1 MRFVNSQPTIPPL
14 RHSHMIPRRF
24 WISACLILHGFVL
37 SVPAFSQAENAT
49 EAEAAAKQ
57 TALSFPNHGNPFLTK
72 YCLDCHAGSEPAA
85 GVPLDIFDS
94 NERFIRERRVVERMS
109 DLVRFSQMPPS
120 DMDQPSKEE
129 MDSFLQ
135 LVQAI
140 LDDHDLNAPPNP
152 GRVTMRR
159 LNRNEYNNTVRDLVG
174 IDFTPAEDFPADD
187 VGHGFDNIGDV
198 LSLSPLLM
206 DRYLAAAESIVER
219 AIMPNPPSPS
229 KRWQHA
235 KYCEPAGPSVPMDEY
250 RPVVNAG
257 STDPIRTGPIHTP
270 YDLKR
275 GDYVFRTRVFAKQ
288 DDESD
293 RPLKVAVL
301 LHQPNLAE
309 AESGDS
315 HGLSGESLNSLK
327 PFRIVKVFEVT
338 ARDEQSAQTLEVSLK
353 IESGATRMAVAMFRP
368 EEGESPATLYV
379 QHLALEGPMDMRPE
393 SHHRLL
399 GAPEASGADR
409 TRFVIERF
417 AKRAYRRALTSEE
430 LDRLVSLGDSLMS
443 SGESWESAMQ
453 TVFQAILVSP
463 KFLFRVELDENPS
476 STEST
481 PIDSF
486 QLASRLSYFLWSTMP
501 DDRLLELAEAGELE
515 AKLDEE
521 IDRMLADPR
530 SDQLV
535 ENFALQWLQ
544 VKRLEGLKPDP
555 ALFPEFNDRLKQA
568 MLQETRL
575 FFTAIMRE
583 DRSLLELLDADFTF
597 VNGTL
602 ARHYGITLES
612 DSERRSE
619 RRGGRWR
626 ERNRDNAGDF
636 VRVSLDKESM
646 RGGLLTHASVLTVTS
661 NPTRTSPVK
670 RGRWVL
676 EQILGQP
683 PPPPPP
689 DVPELEEQKGELT
702 GSLRE
707 RMEQHR
713 ANPSC
718 ASCHARMD
726 PIGFAFENFDAIGR
740 YRSKDGEF
748 EIDPSGTLPGQGDF
762 GGPSDLK
769 QLLLADEVTFVRS
782 FTEKMLIYALG
793 RGLEPYDRPAV
804 NRMVKEIEADGYRF
818 SSLVKA
824 LVKSEPFRMRRG
836 G

>member
-1 MRFVNSQPTIPPL
+1 MTPK
-14 RHSHMIPRRF
+14 RF
-24 WISACLILHGFVL
+24 WISTWLILHGLVL
-37 SVPAFSQAENAT
+37 TVPAFSQVENAT
-49 EAEAAAKQ
+49 EAEAAAQ
-57 TALSFPNHGNPFLTK
+57 HTTFSFPNLGNPFLAK

-94 NERFIRERRVVERMS
+94 NERLIRERRVVERMS

-129 MDSFLQ
+129 TDSFLQ

-219 AIMPNPPSPS
+219 AIMPNPPPPS

-257 STDPIRTGPIHTP
+257 STDPIRTGPIHIP

-275 GDYVFRTRVFAKQ
+275 GDYVFRTRVYAKR

-293 RPLKVAVL
+293 RPLKVAIL

-315 HGLSGESLNSLK
+315 HGLSGESINSLK
-327 PFRIVKVFEVT
+327 PFRIVKVLEVT
-338 ARDEQSAQTLEVSLK
+338 ARDEQSAQTLEVPLK

-399 GAPEASGADR
+399 GAPEASDADR
-409 TRFVIERF
+409 TRYVIERF
-417 AKRAYRRALTSEE
+417 AKRAYRRALASDE
-430 LDRLVSLGDSLMS
+430 LDRLVSLGDSLMA

-481 PIDSF
+481 PINSF

-501 DDRLLELAEAGELE
+501 DDRLFELAESGELE

-544 VKRLEGLKPDP
+544 VKRLEGFKPDP
-555 ALFPEFNDRLKQA
+555 TLFPEFNDRLKQA

-583 DRSLLELLDADFTF
+583 DRSLRELLDADFTF
-597 VNGTL
+597 VNGVL
-602 ARHYGITLES
+602 ARHYGITL
-612 DSERRSE
+612 DSGAGRRTE
-619 RRGGRWR
+619 GRGSRWR

-636 VRVSLDKESM
+636 VRISLAKDSM

-769 QLLLADEVTFVRS
+769 QLLLADEVPFVRS

-804 NRMVKEIEADGYRF
+804 NRMVKEIKADGYRF

-824 LVKSEPFRMRRG
+824 IVKSEPFRMRRG